1 MVRVAVGIVPCMGV
15 DDKVPEMPVREARAI
30 PGGIDVSA
38 GWKKIFLHSRVRRP
52 PDEAAAALSDMLTVR
67 LGGILT
73 PLENLGGVSGYRI
86 AAIVCDEEEPT
97 NGELE
102 EIGYACVQLMRA
114 LKDE

>member
-1 MVRVAVGIVPCMGV
+1 MVRVAVGIVPCMTV
-15 DDKVPEMPVREARAI
+15 DDKVPGNPGREERAVE
-30 PGGIDVSA
+30 GGSDVSE
-38 GWKKIFLHSRVRRP
+38 GWKEVFLHSRDRHP
-52 PDEAAAALSDMLTVR
+52 PDDAVAALSDMLTVR

-73 PLENLGGVSGYRI
+73 QLENLGGVSGYRI
-86 AAIVCDEEEPT
+86 AAIVCGEEEPT